1 MCPAG
6 CRLYRRQKVPER
18 EGETRGCDLT
28 TGSKNRTIRNI
39 RPPPPRKLI
48 ALSAGLLG
56 LCCAG
61 AVISLSQ
68 HLPNGAT
75 HAVPA
80 GQVWHDFIAGGG
92 TATSPPLPTMLLF
105 AVAIAASAAP
115 RWVGTLGTAAVAI
128 ISIAFILGI
137 SIEPITHQV
146 LSTHPDP
153 LKTPLIVLALLAAS
167 ATALAAAL
175 ELRQR
180 LSVRHPRSAARH

>member
-1 MCPAG
+1 VAATSPPTA
-6 CRLYRRQKVPER
+6 
-18 EGETRGCDLT
+18 T
-28 TGSKNRTIRNI
+28 TEASAMPDPR
-39 RPPPPRKLI
+39 PRKLI
-48 ALSAGLLG
+48 ALGAGLLG

-61 AVISLSQ
+61 AVVSLSQ
-68 HLPNGAT
+68 HLPDGGT

-92 TATSPPLPTMLLF
+92 TATSPPLPTMVVF
-105 AVAIAASAAP
+105 AVAIAASAAR

-128 ISIAFILGI
+128 ISVAMTIAI

-153 LKTPLIVLALLAAS
+153 LKTPLTVLALLAAP

-175 ELRQR
+175 QLRQR
-180 LSVRHPRSAARH
+180 LSVRHPRSAARN

>member
-1 MCPAG
+1 MAATSPPAA
-6 CRLYRRQKVPER
+6 KTEPSAIPV
-18 EGETRGCDLT
+18 
-28 TGSKNRTIRNI
+28 
-39 RPPPPRKLI
+39 PPPRKLI

-92 TATSPPLPTMLLF
+92 HRHLSAAADHGP
-105 AVAIAASAAP
+105 VRRGHRASAAP

-153 LKTPLIVLALLAAS
+153 LKTPLIVLALLAAP

-175 ELRQR
+175 HLRQR
-180 LSVRHPRSAARH
+180 LSVRHPRSAVRH

>member
-1 MCPAG
+1 MAATSPPTAKTEPPAIPG
-6 CRLYRRQKVPER
+6 PRP
-18 EGETRGCDLT
+18 
-28 TGSKNRTIRNI
+28 RT
-39 RPPPPRKLI
+39 LI
-48 ALSAGLLG
+48 ALGAGLLG

-61 AVISLSQ
+61 AVVSLSQ
-68 HLPNGAT
+68 HLPNGDT

-92 TATSPPLPTMLLF
+92 TATSPPLPTMVLF
-105 AVAIAASAAP
+105 AVAIAASAAR

-153 LKTPLIVLALLAAS
+153 LKTPLIVLALLAAP

-175 ELRQR
+175 HLRQR
-180 LSVRHPRSAARH
+180 LSARHPRSAARN

>member
-1 MCPAG
+1 VAATSPPTA
-6 CRLYRRQKVPER
+6 
-18 EGETRGCDLT
+18 T
-28 TGSKNRTIRNI
+28 TEASAMPDPR
-39 RPPPPRKLI
+39 PRKLI
-48 ALSAGLLG
+48 ALGAGLLG

-61 AVISLSQ
+61 AVVSLSQ
-68 HLPNGAT
+68 HLPDGGT

-92 TATSPPLPTMLLF
+92 TATSPPLPTMVVF
-105 AVAIAASAAP
+105 AVAIAASAAR

-128 ISIAFILGI
+128 ISVAMTIAI

-153 LKTPLIVLALLAAS
+153 LKTPLTVLALLAAP

-175 ELRQR
+175 HLRQR
-180 LSVRHPRSAARH
+180 LSVRHPRSAARN

>member
-1 MCPAG
+1 MSFIPSPESS
-6 CRLYRRQKVPER
+6 RTRRRDTWLRPHHRQQKP
-18 EGETRGCDLT
+18 
-28 TGSKNRTIRNI
+28 NYPQYP
-39 RPPPPRKLI
+39 PPPPRKLI

-92 TATSPPLPTMLLF
+92 TATSPPLPTMVLF

-137 SIEPITHQV
+137 SIEPITHQM

-153 LKTPLIVLALLAAS
+153 LKTPLIVLALLAAP

-175 ELRQR
+175 HLRQR
-180 LSVRHPRSAARH
+180 LSVWHPRSAVRH